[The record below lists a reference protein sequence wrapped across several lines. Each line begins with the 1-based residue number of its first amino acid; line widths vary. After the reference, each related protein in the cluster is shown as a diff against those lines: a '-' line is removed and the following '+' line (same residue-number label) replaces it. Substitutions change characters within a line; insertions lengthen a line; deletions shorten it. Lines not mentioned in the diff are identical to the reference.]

1 MPPDGS
7 GYLSYLR
14 HLVRHYNLEDFVMFE
29 INVRFDRLLDHM
41 CKSKVYLHPLPGEP
55 FGISTVEAMSAGII
69 PVVPDV
75 GGHTE
80 FVPAKYQFHTFKQGV
95 QAIEAGALC
104 SNLRTHSDKS
114 FDTKIF
120 CCKLYQEF
128 ATSPSRSSGYQQETS
143 AIKPSHFKFKEA
155 DRVCGSPN

>member
-95 QAIEAGALC
+95 QAIEAALYAPTSERIQISHSTQKYSVANYIKNLQQVLAEVLDISKKPLQ
-104 SNLRTHSDKS
+104 SNPVISSSK
-114 FDTKIF
+114 
-120 CCKLYQEF
+120 KLTE
-128 ATSPSRSSGYQQETS
+128 S
-143 AIKPSHFKFKEA
+143 AAP
-155 DRVCGSPN
+155 